1 MTTLL
6 ALEFSSD
13 RRSVAVVQAGVVLAE
28 SAQTTGRSTRVFSL
42 ITEALQQSGL
52 TPADVDTLALGVG
65 PGSYTGIRLAI
76 SVAQGWSLAGEA
88 LRTLSLDSF
97 EVLAAEISGP
107 AWVVAD
113 AQRNEWAVAPVDHG
127 RVLEIARLLPAAE
140 VVTLAR
146 TARVIGPEVVQAL
159 GVGETLYPTA
169 RTLGVLAEAR
179 GTEVLP
185 EALAAV
191 YLRAAAFV
199 KAPPARSIPGVTD
212 VVVETALRPAT

>member
-13 RRSVAVVQAGVVLAE
+13 RRSVAVVRSGVVLAE

-42 ITEALQQSGL
+42 ITETLRQAGL
-52 TPADVDTLALGVG
+52 TPVDVDTLALGVG

-76 SVAQGWSLAGEA
+76 SVVQGWSLAGRDVRA
-88 LRTLSLDSF
+88 LSLGSF

-127 RVLEIARLLPAAE
+127 QVLEAARLLPSAD

-159 GVGETLYPTA
+159 GVGETLYPSA

-179 GTEVLP
+179 GAAVLP
-185 EALAAV
+185 EGLAAV

-199 KAPPARSIPGVTD
+199 KAPPARSIPGITD
-212 VVVETALRPAT
+212 TLETVLYPAT

>member
-1 MTTLL
+1 MTTVL

-13 RRSVAVVQAGVVLAE
+13 RRSVAVVRSGVVLAE
-28 SAQTTGRSTRVFSL
+28 SAQTSGRSTRVFSL
-42 ITEALQQSGL
+42 ISEALQRARL
-52 TPADVDTLALGVG
+52 TPVDVDTLAVGVG

-76 SVAQGWSLAGEA
+76 SVVQGWSLAGREP
-88 LRTLSLDSF
+88 RTLSVGSF

-113 AQRNEWAVAPVDHG
+113 AQRGEWAVAPVDEG
-127 RVLEIARLLPAAE
+127 RVLKAARLLSAAD

-179 GTEVLP
+179 GAVVLP

-199 KAPPARSIPGVTD
+199 KAPLTRSIPGITD
-212 VVVETALRPAT
+212 VVEPTLHPAT